1 MLVSLGEISMQQPV
15 KQIRRRLLKCL
26 SQLPVGGVS
35 LGHGHLVGLVAVDD
49 AGPSSGNAQ
58 AEDEAHCDDEQCP
71 PKVNHLPILAGGL
84 LREVLISGLL
94 LSLGALQK
102 SSL

>member
-1 MLVSLGEISMQQPV
+1 MLVSLREIGMQQPV
-15 KQIRRRLLKCL
+15 KQVRRRLLKCL

-35 LGHGHLVGLVAVDD
+35 LGHGHLGVVAVDD

-58 AEDEAHCDDEQCP
+58 AKDEAHCDDEQCP
-71 PKVNHLPILAGGL
+71 PKVNHLPVLGWGL
-84 LREVLISGLL
+84 LGKVLISGLL

>member
-1 MLVSLGEISMQQPV
+1 MLVSLGEIGMQQPV

-26 SQLPVGGVS
+26 GQLPVGGVS
-35 LGHGHLVGLVAVDD
+35 LGHGHLGVVAVDD

-71 PKVNHLPILAGGL
+71 PKVNHLPIPVGGL
-84 LREVLISGLL
+84 LRKVLISGLL

>member
-1 MLVSLGEISMQQPV
+1 M
-15 KQIRRRLLKCL
+15 KQVRRCLLKCL
-26 SQLPVGGVS
+26 GQLPVGGVS
-35 LGHGHLVGLVAVDD
+35 LGYGHLGVVAVDD

-58 AEDEAHCDDEQCP
+58 AEDEAHCDDEQCS
-71 PKVNHLPILAGGL
+71 PKVNHLPILPGGL
-84 LREVLISGLL
+84 LRWVLISGLL